1 MFLNSAIFEVNI
13 QATLNVFEQVLN
25 VFETL
30 KAFIAF
36 EYHFNLQKNNYPT
49 LFEKQIHFSTI
60 DTLPC
65 PKIKVTKP
73 MNLKKPLQKLP

>member
-36 EYHFNLQKNNYPT
+36 EYQTSIISSYRIVKTFQDLLLKIIQKIVYTSSNT
-49 LFEKQIHFSTI
+49 
-60 DTLPC
+60 
-65 PKIKVTKP
+65 
-73 MNLKKPLQKLP
+73 